1 MQEVTASRETGARV
15 RGVDGT
21 EQVLKDSETPT
32 LLRGRRLTKS
42 YGMTTVLQDVDV
54 SLQSGEVLAVCG
66 ENGAGKSTLMKIL
79 TGVIPHG
86 QYEGSFELAG
96 EPQHFVSARASDAA
110 GIVLVPQ
117 ELHVVP
123 HLSIA
128 ENMFAGQLPGRYGFY
143 DERTA
148 VRCARE
154 ALDVF
159 GLQVDPRAR
168 GASLSPSERRLIVL
182 AAALHRSARVL
193 ILDEPTAA
201 MTDVESAVLL
211 DRLRLIRKSGVGIIY
226 ITHRLDELDQIA
238 DRVMVL
244 RNGAVVANCA
254 SVPKRDDLVAAMLG
268 DTLQSLKALAQE
280 SPAARVGDPAL
291 RVQGLSVYVND
302 MNKRPRALG
311 ISFEVYPGEI
321 VGLYGL
327 VGAGRTELARALYGA
342 WPGPVTGQC
351 TIAGI
356 DGLPGSPPEAVRR
369 GLSLLV
375 EDRKSQGVLHGQ
387 SVACN
392 MTASMLDD
400 LGSLKVLIDRT
411 KERQRVADLM
421 KRLGVRPS
429 RSDIAI
435 DALSGGNQQKVLLGR
450 CLVDGLKVL
459 ILDEPTLGVDVGAR
473 RDIYRLV
480 RSIARDLGVG
490 VLLISSDVDEILT
503 ESDRVLV
510 MYKCRIQG
518 EFSRNA
524 TAHDL
529 LSAATGAVN
538 S

>member
-1 MQEVTASRETGARV
+1 MQEVAANRQTGPSL
-15 RGVDGT
+15 RGVDGA
-21 EQVLKDSETPT
+21 ELDSHGVETPT
-32 LLRGRRLTKS
+32 LLRGRRLTKT
-42 YGMTTVLQDVDV
+42 YGMTTVLQGVDV
-54 SLQSGEVLAVCG
+54 SLQLGEVLAVCG

-79 TGVIPHG
+79 TGVIPHD
-86 QYEGSFELAG
+86 QHEGSIELAG
-96 EPQHFVSARASDAA
+96 VQQHFASARASDAA

-143 DERTA
+143 DELTA
-148 VRCARE
+148 LRWARE

-244 RNGAVVANCA
+244 RNGAVVANYA
-254 SVPKRDDLVAAMLG
+254 SVPTREALVGAMLG
-268 DTLQSLKALAQE
+268 DTLQALKDLAQE
-280 SPAARVGDPAL
+280 APAVRAGAPAL

-302 MNKRPRALG
+302 RHKRARALD
-311 ISFEVYPGEI
+311 ISFEVHPGEI

-342 WPGPVTGQC
+342 WPGPVIGHC

-356 DGLPGSPPEAVRR
+356 EGIPQSPHQAVRR

-387 SVACN
+387 SVAFN
-392 MTASMLDD
+392 MTASMLED
-400 LGSLKVLIDRT
+400 LGSLKLLIDRT

-421 KRLGVRPS
+421 KRLGVRPA

-490 VLLISSDVDEILT
+490 VLLISSDVDEILSET
-503 ESDRVLV
+503 DRVLV

-518 EFSRNA
+518 EFSRSA

-529 LSAATGAVN
+529 LSAATGALN
-538 S
+538 P